1 MDSNHNWM
9 QCPAKDPNRNLRTDD
24 IWQRPRQYL
33 NKPHYNLSVADIEG
47 AQPRPEKSNLG
58 NRRVN
63 PLNPTYSWSKVEP
76 NPAPQPKFLRD
87 AMDISDIWGAQPAR
101 CITYSCAQRDSM
113 NFRDIER
120 SYAGWNRNQH
130 RRQKGHKID
139 AMNVR
144 DINADHIGMNR
155 LKRGKRCTNPL
166 DPQYEYDHLRKS
178 GLLQST
184 GAASTGSSTSTNQ
197 SVQKPKRNILG
208 GVKGSKSE
216 IMNPFFHRD
225 EFNLR
230 TNDIEG
236 AQVNMRRWKR
246 NKPRNSMYIGD
257 IEKCAPNSKVKFQ
270 TKRCTNPLNPS
281 YQMLDRETKENNVLQ
296 RNQSTPMLTAKKQND
311 TKSTNSSTKSKSRM
325 NASKSTAVLAPVIT
339 NNNFNVH
346 NSTHQGSSNQ
356 LTHSNVMKK
365 YERQQHE
372 RQRQEDIESIKSL
385 ST

>member
-1 MDSNHNWM
+1 MDTDQNWM
-9 QCPAKDPNRNLRTDD
+9 QCPPKDPNRNLRTND

-76 NPAPQPKFLRD
+76 VPAPQPKFLRD
-87 AMDISDIWGAQPAR
+87 TMDISDIWGAQPAR

-120 SYAGWNRNQH
+120 SYAGWNRNQYQ
-130 RRQKGHKID
+130 RKKGHKID

-155 LKRGKRCTNPL
+155 MKRGNRCTNPL
-166 DPQYEYDHLRKS
+166 DPKYEYDHLRKS
-178 GLLQST
+178 GLST
-184 GAASTGSSTSTNQ
+184 LSTDKTPKEQ
-197 SVQKPKRNILG
+197 KRNILG
-208 GVKGSKSE
+208 GVKGSKSQ
-216 IMNPFFHRD
+216 ILNPYFHRD

-246 NKPRNSMYIGD
+246 NNPRDPMFIGD
-257 IEKCAPNSKVKFQ
+257 IEKCAPNTKIKFK
-270 TKRCTNPLNPS
+270 TRRCTNPLNPS
-281 YQMLDRETKENNVLQ
+281 YQMLDHEAKENNNVLQ
-296 RNQSTPMLTAKKQND
+296 RNQSTPMLNKDNSKPQSTSSK
-311 TKSTNSSTKSKSRM
+311 KSTSKM
-325 NASKSTAVLAPVIT
+325 NVSKSTAVLAPVIT
-339 NNNFNVH
+339 NNNFTSH
-346 NSTHQGSSNQ
+346 NGHSSKHQGSASSQ
-356 LTHSNVMKK
+356 LTHSNLMKR
-365 YERQQHE
+365 YERQQQE
-372 RQRQEDIESIKSL
+372 RQRQEDMESIKSL
-385 ST
+385 SI